1 MGDIP
6 KEDAEDFDYYNY
18 DSRPISDVY
27 PDHPLSQVYPNR
39 PVSDIF
45 RDLPQQK
52 QDPSFPTAF
61 PAGSDA
67 DTSFEEFFTEN
78 QYIDNPFGKD
88 FIKLEVDLDRFDT
101 NKTKPGVHHIPL
113 DIHGF
118 PDIPNYNMDEDS
130 KVFEEK
136 NERRKVK
143 KSTKRKPLYKPPP
156 VLTEYSP
163 PKSSSRLSPEYRH
176 QYPDTS
182 SSSETDQKE
191 TLDLDITPLKGL
203 TSLPLLMERLMGEHS
218 AWIKRAWQGRD
229 EAAAAA
235 A

>member
-1 MGDIP
+1 M
-6 KEDAEDFDYYNY
+6 
-18 DSRPISDVY
+18 
-27 PDHPLSQVYPNR
+27 LT
-39 PVSDIF
+39 
-45 RDLPQQK
+45 DLPPTK
-52 QDPSFPTAF
+52 QVRYYLFMAY
-61 PAGSDA
+61 
-67 DTSFEEFFTEN
+67 TSRLHFN
-78 QYIDNPFGKD
+78 
-88 FIKLEVDLDRFDT
+88 FIE
-101 NKTKPGVHHIPL
+101 PGVHHIPL

-182 SSSETDQKE
+182 SSSEIDQKVKN
-191 TLDLDITPLKGL
+191 LYG
-203 TSLPLLMERLMGEHS
+203 SF
-218 AWIKRAWQGRD
+218 
-229 EAAAAA
+229 
-235 A
+235 